1 MRRTEFITN
10 SEDFKKL
17 TASQLMETDVRT
29 FSFDAT
35 WEEMAEAMAKGGF
48 GSVPIVNS
56 DHKLLGIISE
66 QDILYPLVE
75 GKELSKI
82 TAGDI
87 MTKNPVTITEDAKAG
102 DIVNLLAKYHL
113 IRVPVVR
120 GDKLVGIV
128 ARRDMLFG
136 YLRAT
141 AKPPRW
147 L

>member
-1 MRRTEFITN
+1 MKRSEFMVGG
-10 SEDFKKL
+10 EDFKKL
-17 TASQLMETDVRT
+17 TAAQLMETDVRT
-29 FSFDAT
+29 FFPDAT
-35 WEEMAEAMAKGGF
+35 WEEVAEAMTKGGF
-48 GSVPIVNS
+48 GSVPIVNA

-66 QDILYPLVE
+66 QDLLYPLVE
-75 GKELSKI
+75 GKDLSKI
-82 TAGDI
+82 SAADI
-87 MTKNPVTITEDAKAG
+87 MTKNPVTVTEDAKAG

-113 IRVPVVR
+113 IRVPVVKEDR
-120 GDKLVGIV
+120 LVGIV